1 MLAPYQPPQSA
12 KGNNFSW
19 PQGGTLGRDEC
30 RDAYIREALGLQS
43 AVPVRPTIVSQSFIL
58 PTALS
63 GRAYNQE
70 EAAMP
75 RDRQSFGVGDRP
87 RRRGFL
93 GAAIGGCVWCELSR
107 RSLGQQPAHG
117 PSGGTSPPHWS
128 YEGEAG
134 AGHWGELSAD
144 FKSCEFGVQQSPI
157 DLADPV
163 TAQLGGLD
171 IAYHDMR
178 LRIINNGHTIQV
190 NADPG
195 SLCVIGG
202 TTYELLQFHFHHPS
216 EHLLSGKAFDLECHL
231 VHRSAAGDLAVI
243 GVFIKPGAAN
253 PSLGPIWNA
262 MPLQEGLEKDAGT
275 RDQSRLAAAS
285 RKRLLSLHGLT
296 HHAAMLGRRHMV
308 GVALGGRS
316 VARSDPPVCDIVRE

>member
-87 RRRGFL
+87 GRRGFL

-178 LRIINNGHTIQV
+178 APDHQQW
-190 NADPG
+190 AHDPG
-195 SLCVIGG
+195 ECG
-202 TTYELLQFHFHHPS
+202 
-216 EHLLSGKAFDLECHL
+216 SGFAVCH
-231 VHRSAAGDLAVI
+231 
-243 GVFIKPGAAN
+243 
-253 PSLGPIWNA
+253 
-262 MPLQEGLEKDAGT
+262 
-275 RDQSRLAAAS
+275 
-285 RKRLLSLHGLT
+285 
-296 HHAAMLGRRHMV
+296 RRHDIRTTAISFSSSERTPAVRQGIRSRMSSRSS
-308 GVALGGRS
+308 LGGR
-316 VARSDPPVCDIVRE
+316 RSGGHRGIH

>member
-1 MLAPYQPPQSA
+1 
-12 KGNNFSW
+12 
-19 PQGGTLGRDEC
+19 
-30 RDAYIREALGLQS
+30 
-43 AVPVRPTIVSQSFIL
+43 
-58 PTALS
+58 
-63 GRAYNQE
+63 
-70 EAAMP
+70 MP

-171 IAYHDMR
+171 IAYHDMK

-262 MPLQEGLEKDAGT
+262 MPLQEGLEKDAG
-275 RDQSRLAAAS
+275 LAINPASLLPAAS
-285 RKRLLSLHGLT
+285 GFFRYMGSLT
-296 HHAAMLGRRHMV
+296 TPPCSE
-308 GVALGGRS
+308 GVTWSVLRS
-316 VARSDPPVCDIVRE
+316 VVEASPDQIRQFATLFANNARPVQARNRRYLLQTS